1 MEEKNVK
8 KPKHRL
14 RNLFK
19 WAKNYIWLFV
29 LVLIV
34 QMIIPFTYS
43 YVPQFTK
50 YIFDYVL
57 DNTGAKNTLP
67 RFLLDFFGEFSG
79 IQAAAVVGLV
89 LVGFQLFRA
98 LMMFLNRYLKSL
110 FSENIARDM
119 RVKMFKHVQ
128 DLKVSRHNNLDT
140 GDMIQRCTSDNETI
154 RQFLSNQ
161 LPELFYIFTTM
172 IAGSIQMASV
182 NKGITFVTLIIVPI
196 SFVTS
201 IIFFRFIT
209 KQFDKVE
216 KVEADMTSCIQ
227 ENVNGVRVVK
237 AFNKEVDEINK
248 FKKKSK
254 RFVEESL
261 KVNTGMSVYWG
272 LGDGLVALQYA
283 ATIFYCIY
291 LAEKGNVSVGDIV
304 VCVSYIA
311 MLVYPIR
318 NLGRIISDFGKSIVA
333 ANRIEEVLSEQD
345 EYVVDGTKEIDVKGD
360 ISFKDVYFKFED
372 SNTYLLNGVSFDI
385 KAGETVAIVGKTG
398 CGKSTIVSLLARMQE
413 YNSGS
418 ITIDGVELKDI
429 KKECIRKNIG
439 IILQDPFLY
448 ARSVYDNISIASSD
462 IERDVVFE
470 ACKKAAIY
478 DDILQFEQGFDTMVG
493 EKGVTLSGGQK
504 QRVAIAR
511 MLVLNKPVIIFD
523 DSLSAVDT
531 STDVAIRNALKQLNN
546 ELTSIIITHRI
557 TTAKEADKI
566 IVLENGK
573 VSEIGTHEE
582 LANKDGLYKT
592 LWSIQGALE
601 EEFVNTVVNE
611 ANKDKEVD

>member
-1 MEEKNVK
+1 MKKKLQKNVK

-79 IQAAAVVGLV
+79 IKAAAVVGLV

-110 FSENIARDM
+110 FSENVARDM

-216 KVEADMTSCIQ
+216 KVEADMTS
-227 ENVNGVRVVK
+227 V
-237 AFNKEVDEINK
+237 
-248 FKKKSK
+248 FKKTS
-254 RFVEESL
+254 
-261 KVNTGMSVYWG
+261 
-272 LGDGLVALQYA
+272 
-283 ATIFYCIY
+283 
-291 LAEKGNVSVGDIV
+291 
-304 VCVSYIA
+304 
-311 MLVYPIR
+311 
-318 NLGRIISDFGKSIVA
+318 
-333 ANRIEEVLSEQD
+333 
-345 EYVVDGTKEIDVKGD
+345 
-360 ISFKDVYFKFED
+360 
-372 SNTYLLNGVSFDI
+372 
-385 KAGETVAIVGKTG
+385 
-398 CGKSTIVSLLARMQE
+398 
-413 YNSGS
+413 
-418 ITIDGVELKDI
+418 
-429 KKECIRKNIG
+429 
-439 IILQDPFLY
+439 
-448 ARSVYDNISIASSD
+448 
-462 IERDVVFE
+462 
-470 ACKKAAIY
+470 
-478 DDILQFEQGFDTMVG
+478 MV
-493 EKGVTLSGGQK
+493 
-504 QRVAIAR
+504 
-511 MLVLNKPVIIFD
+511 
-523 DSLSAVDT
+523 
-531 STDVAIRNALKQLNN
+531 
-546 ELTSIIITHRI
+546 
-557 TTAKEADKI
+557 
-566 IVLENGK
+566 
-573 VSEIGTHEE
+573 
-582 LANKDGLYKT
+582 
-592 LWSIQGALE
+592 
-601 EEFVNTVVNE
+601 
-611 ANKDKEVD
+611 